1 MRRHAFVDPLLA
13 PGEADLTA
21 HVDFAALGRVARD
34 AGAVLH
40 GPVTQ
45 GAFLHALG
53 IEARAQRLKA
63 RADGAQAAAID
74 AALTRLTGEAAG
86 QMGALFKAMAISSPS
101 LPSIAGFDAPTD
113 SPRASRG

>member
-1 MRRHAFVDPLLA
+1 VDA
-13 PGEADLTA
+13 NGIVTAGGLTGA
-21 HVDFAALGRVARD
+21 SDF
-34 AGAVLH
+34 
-40 GPVTQ
+40 PVTQ

-86 QMGALFKAMAISSPS
+86 QMGALFKAMAKKLAWLSARQNVLAANVANAKMKPVTSFTPEKNCVV
-101 LPSIAGFDAPTD
+101 
-113 SPRASRG
+113 RMVASNP